1 MTAAF
6 GARLERLGAAQAKRR
21 EQWSA
26 QSDIRRKGA
35 TNEARLE
42 RASLVALMLHCASK
56 FALALHSSLWSWSW
70 RQDVRCGPTLARAAG
85 PNRALIRQ
93 GLNRLLGF
101 AGSLPAPSAANIDID
116 GRS

>member
-1 MTAAF
+1 MTAAL
-6 GARLERLGAAQAKRR
+6 GARLERLGAPQAKRR

-35 TNEARLE
+35 NNEARLE
-42 RASLVALMLHCASK
+42 RASLFALMLHCASK
-56 FALALHSSLWSWSW
+56 FALALHSSLWSW

-85 PNRALIRQ
+85 PNRALIRR

-101 AGSLPAPSAANIDID
+101 ALSLPAPSAANIDID